1 LRACF
6 PIRLRSQAG
15 SLLVALHL
23 APQDILQKNSPHAG
37 SSLFDALP
45 PREVSTGERQ
55 CGLFSEANPKLWWD
69 IRRTS
74 SPATIEVWRELH
86 HEERMPEA
94 PDKNPAAPKP
104 LKSTLNLPQ
113 TAFPMKAGLPVNEPI
128 RLKRW
133 EQEGLYDQIRTARAG
148 SPRYILHDGPPYANG
163 AIHLGHALNK
173 TLKDFVVKTK
183 TMAGFDAPYVPGWDC
198 HGLPI
203 EIKVDEQLGR
213 KKLEM
218 DPVQVRRACREYAQK
233 YLDLQRSQFI
243 RMGIFGRWAEPY
255 STMDPVYEARI
266 AETFFHFFEN
276 GFVYKG
282 LKPVSWCIHDR
293 TALAEAEVEYANHI
307 SPSVYVRYKLTS
319 DASPIHNDLAGKDV
333 YAIIWTTTPW
343 TLPASLAI
351 AFHPEM
357 EYVAINCVGGTYI
370 VAQAL
375 LSTVIAHCHLMSAK
389 HPSEPASQTDMVAA
403 FKGEHLDR
411 ASFQHPFLARTVL
424 GTNATYVTADQGT
437 GAVHTAP
444 AHGVD
449 DFATGRRYELPEVQ
463 YVDDAG
469 RQMGTERFGGGQ
481 PQPYEGLT
489 VFKSNPVI
497 IELLK
502 EKGALLGQQTLDHSY
517 PHCWRCHNP
526 VITRATEQWFIDM
539 ETPMGASTF
548 RQRALDE
555 ITRVTWDP
563 AWGQE
568 RITNMVATR
577 PDWCISRQRI
587 WGVPIAV
594 FLCRKCGEPLRSA
607 AVNKLVVDLFIKESA
622 DAWYVHT
629 PEKMLPAGTSCT
641 CGHREFRKEMD
652 ILDVWF
658 ESGASSHAVLDFDK
672 DVQQKVGDP
681 DQRADLYA
689 EGGDQ
694 HRGWF
699 MSSLL
704 CSIGMRNRAPFKSV
718 ATYGWTLDEKGRALS
733 KSLGNF
739 IDPVEIMDSL
749 GGDIVR
755 LWVASV
761 DFREDVVASLPLL
774 KRLAEEIYRKLR
786 NTFRFLLGSLS
797 ETDPTT
803 GDVHAFDPRPIAGG
817 GDAVPFEQ
825 LQPIDQYILAKTA
838 ELTGKITKAYAD
850 FEFHRVYHLLNEF
863 CNSELSAFYLDVL
876 KDRLYTYPVAYKP
889 GREYQQS
896 LYKARRSAQTAI
908 YKITDALAR
917 LTAPIL
923 SFTADEV
930 WQALP
935 GATSRAASVHL
946 TLFPTPE
953 GIAFPFTEETA
964 AQWRGIFALRERTLA
979 RLETLRSDK
988 RIGKS
993 LEARVTIAFS
1003 ADADRSAWSEYAIA
1017 LPELLNVSEVDIA
1030 LVESMGG
1037 NLIPDLAVDPSMQPK
1052 CDRCWRHVPD
1062 VGHDTRYP
1070 SVCLRCAEA
1079 LDAIDFV
1086 PYAASNN

>member
-1 LRACF
+1 
-6 PIRLRSQAG
+6 
-15 SLLVALHL
+15 
-23 APQDILQKNSPHAG
+23 
-37 SSLFDALP
+37 
-45 PREVSTGERQ
+45 
-55 CGLFSEANPKLWWD
+55 
-69 IRRTS
+69 
-74 SPATIEVWRELH
+74 
-86 HEERMPEA
+86 
-94 PDKNPAAPKP
+94 
-104 LKSTLNLPQ
+104 
-113 TAFPMKAGLPVNEPI
+113 MKAGLPINEPL
-128 RLKRW
+128 RLKSW
-133 EQEGLYDQIRTARAG
+133 EEQALYDQIRRASAG
-148 SPRYILHDGPPYANG
+148 RPRYILHDGPPYANG

-243 RMGIFGRWAEPY
+243 RLGIFGRWATPY

-282 LKPVSWCIHDR
+282 LKPVSWCIHDH
-293 TALAEAEVEYANHI
+293 TALAEAEVEYENHT
-307 SPSVYVRYKLTS
+307 SPSVYVRYRLTS
-319 DASPIHNDLAGKDV
+319 EPALIDPALAGKPV
-333 YAIIWTTTPW
+333 YTIIWTTTPW
-343 TLPASLAI
+343 TLPASLAV

-357 EYVAINCVGGTYI
+357 EYVALSTPDAVYV

-375 LSTVIAHCHLMSAK
+375 LSEVIVHARLMSAAN
-389 HPSEPASQTDMVAA
+389 PSEPASQADILAL
-403 FKGEHLDR
+403 FKGTALDG
-411 ASFQHPFLARTVL
+411 ATFQHPFLSRTIL
-424 GTNATYVTADQGT
+424 GVNATYITADQGT

-449 DFATGRRYELPEVQ
+449 DFATGKRYNLPEVQ

-469 RQMGTERFGGGQ
+469 RQMHTERFGGGQ
-481 PQPYEGLT
+481 PLPYEGLT

-497 IELLK
+497 IELLR
-502 EKGALLGQQTLDHSY
+502 ENGALLASSHFEHSY

-526 VITRATEQWFIDM
+526 VITRATEQWFIAMD
-539 ETPMGASTF
+539 TPMPAPDGSEKTL
-548 RQRALDE
+548 RDRALAE
-555 ITRVTWDP
+555 IKTVTWDP

-607 AVNKLVVDLFIKESA
+607 AVNNSIVALFMRESA
-622 DAWYVHT
+622 DAWYIHA
-629 PEKMLPAGTSCT
+629 PEDLLPAGTACS
-641 CGHREFRKEMD
+641 CGHTDFRKEMD

-658 ESGASSHAVLDFDK
+658 ESGSSSHAVLDFDP
-672 DVQQKVGDP
+672 DVQQKPGDADP
-681 DQRADLYA
+681 RADLYA

-704 CSIGMRNRAPFKSV
+704 CGIGMHNRAPFKSV

-739 IDPVEIMDSL
+739 IDPVEVMNQL

-786 NTFRFLLGSLS
+786 NTFRFLLGSLA
-797 ETDPTT
+797 ETNPNT
-803 GDVHAFDPRPIAGG
+803 GETHSFDPCPLAEG
-817 GDAVPFEQ
+817 GDAVPFSAM
-825 LQPIDQYILAKTA
+825 QPIDQYILAKTA

-876 KDRLYTYPVAYKP
+876 KDRLYTYPIQFKP
-889 GREYQQS
+889 GHAEQQR
-896 LYKARRSAQTAI
+896 LYLARRSAQTAI

-930 WQALP
+930 YQSLAHTT
-935 GATSRAASVHL
+935 GSVHL

-953 GIAFPFTEETA
+953 SLAPTAESLKLIADWEKLVERRTGVLAKLE
-964 AQWRGIFALRERTLA
+964 RLRA
-979 RLETLRSDK
+979 DK
-988 RIGKS
+988 VIGKA
-993 LEARVTIAFS
+993 LEAVVTLYTGNPEAVLLE
-1003 ADADRSAWSEYAIA
+1003 EYAA
-1017 LPELLNVSEVDIA
+1017 SLPELFNVSEVDS
-1030 LVESMGG
+1030 LTVTHSDPDY
-1037 NLIPDLAVDPSMQPK
+1037 LPDLAVERSTRPK

-1062 VGHDTRYP
+1062 VGHQPNYP
-1070 SVCLRCAEA
+1070 TVCLRCAEA
-1079 LDAIDFV
+1079 LDAIDFP
-1086 PYAASNN
+1086 PYVAAATN

>member
-1 LRACF
+1 
-6 PIRLRSQAG
+6 
-15 SLLVALHL
+15 
-23 APQDILQKNSPHAG
+23 
-37 SSLFDALP
+37 
-45 PREVSTGERQ
+45 
-55 CGLFSEANPKLWWD
+55 
-69 IRRTS
+69 
-74 SPATIEVWRELH
+74 
-86 HEERMPEA
+86 MPEA
-94 PDKNPAAPKP
+94 PEKIPAEAKP

-113 TAFPMKAGLPVNEPI
+113 TSFPMKAGLPVNEPL
-128 RLKRW
+128 RLKAW
-133 EQEGLYDQIRTARAG
+133 EQADVYGQIRAARAG

-218 DPVQVRRACREYAQK
+218 DPVAVRRACREYAQK

-243 RMGIFGRWAEPY
+243 RMGIFGRWEKPY
-255 STMDPVYEARI
+255 STMDAEYEARI

-282 LKPVSWCIHDR
+282 LKPVSWCVHDR
-293 TALAEAEVEYANHI
+293 TALAEAEVEYANHT
-307 SPSVYVRYKLTS
+307 SPSVYVRYRLKS
-319 DASPIHNDLAGKDV
+319 DAAAIDAALAGKPV
-333 YAIIWTTTPW
+333 YAVIWTTTPW

-357 EYVAINCVGGTYI
+357 EYVAVEAEGGVYI

-375 LSTVIAHCHLMSAK
+375 LSSVIAHTHMMSGRNGT
-389 HPSEPASQTDMVAA
+389 EPASQADVVAVFA
-403 FKGEHLDR
+403 GTKMEGATF
-411 ASFQHPFLARTVL
+411 AHPFLDRVVA
-424 GTNATYVTADQGT
+424 GTTAVYVTADQGT

-449 DFATGRRYELPEVQ
+449 DFATGKRYSLPEVQ

-469 RQMGTERFGGGQ
+469 RQMHTERFGGGVAQ
-481 PQPYEGLT
+481 TYEGLT
-489 VFKSNPVI
+489 VWKSNPVI
-497 IELLK
+497 LELLK
-502 EKGALLGQQTLDHSY
+502 EKGALLGTTSFEHSY
-517 PHCWRCHNP
+517 PHCWRCHKP
-526 VITRATEQWFIDM
+526 VITRATEQWFIAM
-539 ETPMGASTF
+539 ETPVDGSTF

-555 ITRVTWDP
+555 IERVTWDP
-563 AWGQE
+563 AWGKE

-594 FLCRKCGEPLRSA
+594 FLCRKCGEPLRDA
-607 AVNKLVVDLFIKESA
+607 EINRKVVALFMRESA
-622 DAWYVHT
+622 DAWYFAENT
-629 PEKMLPAGTSCT
+629 PEKLLPAGTKCA
-641 CGHREFRKEMD
+641 CGHGEFRKEMD

-658 ESGASSHAVLDFDK
+658 ESGASSHAVLDFDA
-672 DVQQKVGDP
+672 DTMQKPGTDP
-681 DQRADLYA
+681 RADLYA

-704 CSIGMRNRAPFKSV
+704 CGIGMHDRAPFKTV
-718 ATYGWTLDEKGRALS
+718 ATYGWTLDERGRALS

-739 IDPVEIMDSL
+739 IDPVEIMDTL

-797 ETDPTT
+797 ETNPTT
-803 GDVHAFDPRPIAGG
+803 SVRHDFDPRPMADG
-817 GDAVPFEQ
+817 GDAVPFAEM
-825 LQPIDQYILAKTA
+825 QPIDQYILARTA
-838 ELTGKITKAYAD
+838 ELTAKIRAAYEAM
-850 FEFHRVYHLLNEF
+850 EFHRVYHLLNEF

-876 KDRLYTYPVAYKP
+876 KDRLYTYPIAYKA
-889 GREYQQS
+889 GNAEQEA
-896 LYKARRSAQTAI
+896 LYTARRSAQTAI
-908 YKITDALAR
+908 YKVTDALAR

-935 GATSRAASVHL
+935 GTEARAKSVHL
-946 TLFPTPE
+946 TLFPEAEEITPKLDPTFLEQWQHLLSARSVVLNQLE
-953 GIAFPFTEETA
+953 GM
-964 AQWRGIFALRERTLA
+964 RA
-979 RLETLRSDK
+979 RKE
-988 RIGKS
+988 IGKS
-993 LEARVTIAFS
+993 LEADLKETELHVRYATETANTSTLSLAKNEAALAEIFGVSNVTMMNS
-1003 ADADRSAWSEYAIA
+1003 G
-1017 LPELLNVSEVDIA
+1017 VSTPSIGAPAE
-1030 LVESMGG
+1030 GH
-1037 NLIPDLAVDPSMQPK
+1037 PAVSQHSK
-1052 CDRCWRHVPD
+1052 CGRCWRHVKD
-1062 VGHDTRYP
+1062 VGCSADYP
-1070 SVCLRCAEA
+1070 GVCARCVEA
-1079 LDAIDFV
+1079 LDAIDF
-1086 PYAASNN
+1086 PSYAVNV

>member
-1 LRACF
+1 
-6 PIRLRSQAG
+6 
-15 SLLVALHL
+15 
-23 APQDILQKNSPHAG
+23 
-37 SSLFDALP
+37 
-45 PREVSTGERQ
+45 
-55 CGLFSEANPKLWWD
+55 
-69 IRRTS
+69 
-74 SPATIEVWRELH
+74 
-86 HEERMPEA
+86 MPEA
-94 PDKNPAAPKP
+94 PDPKSAGANDPKP

-128 RLKRW
+128 RLAQW
-133 EQEGLYDQIRTARAG
+133 EKSGLYDQIRAARADA
-148 SPRYILHDGPPYANG
+148 PRYILHDGPPYANG

-293 TALAEAEVEYANHI
+293 TALAEAEVEYENHT

-319 DASPIHNDLAGKDV
+319 EPAQISPELGSSQKPV
-333 YAIIWTTTPW
+333 YTIIWTTTPW
-343 TLPASLAI
+343 TLPASLAV
-351 AFHPEM
+351 AFHPEL
-357 EYVAINCVGGTYI
+357 EYVALNTPDAVYI

-375 LSTVIAHCHLMSAK
+375 LSEVIVHARLMSAANQA
-389 HPSEPASQTDMVAA
+389 EPASAA
-403 FKGEHLDR
+403 DILALFPGTALDR
-411 ASFQHPFLARTVL
+411 ATFQHPFLDRTVL

-449 DFATGRRYELPEVQ
+449 DFATGKRYDLPEVQ
-463 YVDDAG
+463 YVDDSG
-469 RQMGTERFGGGQ
+469 RQMHTERFGGHQ
-481 PQPYEGLT
+481 PQPYEGLS

-502 EKGALLGQQTLDHSY
+502 EKGALLAATSFEHSY

-526 VITRATEQWFIDM
+526 VITRATEQWFIAM
-539 ETPMGASTF
+539 ETPMGDTTF
-548 RQRALDE
+548 RQRAIDE
-555 ITRVTWDP
+555 IKTVTWDP
-563 AWGQE
+563 AWGEE

-594 FLCRKCGEPLRSA
+594 FLCRKCSTPLKDA
-607 AVNKLVVDLFIKESA
+607 TINKLIVDLFIKESA
-622 DAWYVHT
+622 DAWYVHA
-629 PEKMLPAGTSCT
+629 PEAILPPNTACKE
-641 CGHREFRKEMD
+641 CGHTEFRKEMD

-658 ESGASSHAVLDFDK
+658 ESGASSHAVLDFDA
-672 DVQQKVGDP
+672 DTQQRPGANPDATDIDP
-681 DQRADLYA
+681 RSDLYA

-704 CSIGMRNRAPFKSV
+704 CSIGMHNRAPFKSV

-739 IDPVEIMDSL
+739 IDPVAIMDQL

-774 KRLAEEIYRKLR
+774 QRLAKEIYFKLR
-786 NTFRFLLGSLS
+786 NTFRFLLGSLA
-797 ETDPTT
+797 ETNPTT
-803 GDVHAFDPRPIAGG
+803 GEVHAFDPRPMAEG
-817 GDAVPFEQ
+817 GDAVAFDQ
-825 LQPIDQYILAKTA
+825 MQPIDQYILVKAV

-876 KDRLYTYPVAYKP
+876 KDRLYTFPVAFKH
-889 GREYQQS
+889 GDEYQRE
-896 LYKARRSAQTAI
+896 LYIARRSAQTVI

-930 WQALP
+930 WQSIP
-935 GATSRAASVHL
+935 GTQGSVHL
-946 TLFPTPE
+946 TLFPK
-953 GIAFPFTEETA
+953 GRDFIATDPLELTKDWAQLLELRTA
-964 AQWRGIFALRERTLA
+964 VLAKLESLRAQKI
-979 RLETLRSDK
+979 
-988 RIGKS
+988 IGKS
-993 LEARVTIAFS
+993 LEAVVTLHVPAS
-1003 ADADRSAWSEYAIA
+1003 DSRLLQYASS
-1017 LPELLNVSEVDIA
+1017 LPELFNVSEVDV
-1030 LVESMGG
+1030 LVSDSASVTVQRSER
-1037 NLIPDLAVDPSMQPK
+1037 PK
-1052 CDRCWRHVPD
+1052 CERCWRHVPD
-1062 VGHDTRYP
+1062 VGQQEKYP
-1070 SVCLRCAEA
+1070 TVCLRCAEA
-1079 LDAIDFV
+1079 LDAIEFA
-1086 PYAASNN
+1086 PYSATP